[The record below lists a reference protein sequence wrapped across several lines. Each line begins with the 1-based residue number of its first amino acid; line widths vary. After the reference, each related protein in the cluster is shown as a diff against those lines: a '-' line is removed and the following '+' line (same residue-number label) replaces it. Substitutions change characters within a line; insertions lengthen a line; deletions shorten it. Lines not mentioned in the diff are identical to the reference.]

1 MKKKVKKWFSCIT
14 VAALVMSTVNLPIDV
29 LASDFE
35 DGVETSVED
44 EQMDFQIW
52 KIQRTWKSK
61 MFQKMY

>member
-1 MKKKVKKWFSCIT
+1 MKKKARSGLAVVT
-14 VAALVMSTVNLPIDV
+14 AAALVMFTVNLPIDV